1 MWKVI
6 SDKCS
11 FYVVYFSG
19 LKYPLSPFH
28 TVQQRKCLTMS
39 TTQQYKTERR
49 MSGGDRPTSHFVPLH
64 HVWIWLYMH
73 IHTQSLERTK
83 VTLQYQLS
91 ALFFVIISSLLSLL
105 LSLLLLLL
113 LLLKQIFDTLR
124 GNIFFV
130 NRNNTFEA
138 VSNLFR
144 S

>member
-1 MWKVI
+1 
-6 SDKCS
+6 
-11 FYVVYFSG
+11 
-19 LKYPLSPFH
+19 
-28 TVQQRKCLTMS
+28 
-39 TTQQYKTERR
+39 
-49 MSGGDRPTSHFVPLH
+49 MSGGDRPTSHFVPCVDMALH
-64 HVWIWLYMH
+64 AHP
-73 IHTQSLERTK
+73 HTKLRGNK
-83 VTLQYQLS
+83 VALQYQLS